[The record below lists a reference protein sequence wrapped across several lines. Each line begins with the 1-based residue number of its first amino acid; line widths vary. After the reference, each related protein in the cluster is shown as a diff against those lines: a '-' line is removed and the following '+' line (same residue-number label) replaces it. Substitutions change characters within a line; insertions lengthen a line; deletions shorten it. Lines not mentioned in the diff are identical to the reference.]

1 MRPVRIHDS
10 LTGELLPLEPREGNK
25 VGIYACGPT
34 VYGRI
39 HVGNARPFVVFGI
52 LRRFLAAAGYDP
64 KLVSNLTDVNDKIY
78 AAANAA
84 GVGSSQLAEE
94 MGSLY
99 KADTDAL
106 GIGRPDA
113 EPLATGHI
121 DEIIALIAD
130 LIQGGNAYEAEGDVY
145 FSVRSH
151 PAYGELSHRD
161 VDQMDQG
168 EGVEGASVKRDSLD
182 FALWKATK
190 AGEDTSWDSPWGPG
204 RPGWHIECSAMAEA
218 ELGVDF
224 EIHGGGS
231 DLMFPHHEN
240 EQAQTAAARGKP
252 LARIWMHNGMVRFG
266 EEKMAKSVGNVLLLH
281 AALADHGRDA
291 VLIWLLGGHYRQPLS
306 CTDERFA
313 EAKARI
319 QRIREVTRRLE
330 SGSSPESLSH
340 YREKFMDSLADDFNT
355 PAALAELFGWVRDA
369 NREGGTI
376 GGDDLRAMLE
386 VLALDNLLLEPA
398 GDGPD
403 SAALDLLAQRETA
416 REAKDWAEADR
427 IRDDLLAMGW
437 TVRDGDNGPELVQ
450 AQ

>member
-78 AAANAA
+78 AAANSA

-99 KADTDAL
+99 KSDTDAL

-121 DEIIALIAD
+121 EEIITLISD
-130 LIQGGNAYEAEGDVY
+130 LIDGGHAYEAEGDVY

-151 PAYGELSHRD
+151 PPYGELSHRD

-168 EGVEGASVKRDSLD
+168 EGVEGASLKRDSLD

-190 AGEDTSWDSPWGPG
+190 DGEDTSWESPWGPG

-231 DLMFPHHEN
+231 DLLFPHHEN

-281 AALADHGRDA
+281 VAIEDHGRDA

-319 QRIREVTRRLE
+319 QRIREVARKIE
-330 SGSSPESLSH
+330 PGPSPEALAH

-369 NREGGTI
+369 NREGGAI

-403 SAALDLLAQRETA
+403 SAALELLAQRETA
-416 REAKDWAEADR
+416 REAKDWSEADR
-427 IRDDLLAMGW
+427 IRDALLAMGW

>member
-10 LTGELLPLEPREGNK
+10 LTGDLLPLEPREGNK

-121 DEIIALIAD
+121 DEIITLIAD
-130 LIQGGNAYEAEGDVY
+130 LIEGGHAYEAEGDVY

-168 EGVEGASVKRDSLD
+168 EGVEGASLKRDSLD

-190 AGEDTSWDSPWGPG
+190 DGEDTSWESPWGLG

-231 DLMFPHHEN
+231 DLLFPHHEN

-281 AALADHGRDA
+281 SAIEDHGRDA

-319 QRIREVTRRLE
+319 QRIREVARRIE
-330 SGSSPESLSH
+330 PGAGPEGLAH
-340 YREKFMDSLADDFNT
+340 YRERFMDSLADDFNT

-369 NREGGTI
+369 NRDGGTI

-386 VLALDNLLLEPA
+386 VLALENLLEEPV

-403 SAALDLLAQRETA
+403 SAALDLLTQRETA

-427 IRDDLLAMGW
+427 IRDELLAMGW
-437 TVRDGDNGPELVQ
+437 TVRDGDNGPELVP

>member
-10 LTGELLPLEPREGNK
+10 LTGDLLPLEPREGNK

-52 LRRFLAAAGYDP
+52 LRRFLEAAGYDP

-121 DEIIALIAD
+121 DEIITLIAD
-130 LIQGGNAYEAEGDVY
+130 LIEGGHAYEAEGDVY

-168 EGVEGASVKRDSLD
+168 EGVEGASLKRDSLD

-190 AGEDTSWDSPWGPG
+190 EGEDTSWDSPWGPG

-231 DLMFPHHEN
+231 DLVFPHHEN

-281 AALADHGRDA
+281 SAIEDHGRDA

-319 QRIREVTRRLE
+319 QRIREVARRIE
-330 SGSSPESLSH
+330 PGASPEGLAH
-340 YREKFMDSLADDFNT
+340 YRERFMDSLADDFNT

-369 NREGGTI
+369 NRDGGTI
-376 GGDDLRAMLE
+376 GGDDLQAMLE
-386 VLALDNLLLEPA
+386 VLALENLLEEPT

-403 SAALDLLAQRETA
+403 SAALDLLTERETA
-416 REAKDWAEADR
+416 RQAKDWAEADR
-427 IRDDLLAMGW
+427 IRDELLSMGW
-437 TVRDGDNGPELVQ
+437 TVRDGDNGPELVP